1 MQLRLRRLALVAAAG
16 LPLSG
21 CLATRND
28 LRVLQADL
36 AVIRAE
42 AARNDSAR
50 VRQVNDVLQAV
61 RALRSTGDSLRVLSQ
76 RVAKWQGDQ
85 KEELFAM
92 QQQLLTIQELTGLSQ
107 RRLLELRANLEE
119 RAQDAAAPS
128 TGTPS
133 TSPATPAT
141 TAPGAAAGG
150 AGAPTTPAAAP
161 AAGPGPNQLLQLS
174 LDQLRRGSAGSA
186 RSGFQD
192 LLTQYPKADIAPL
205 AQFYVAET
213 FAQEGKAA
221 PADSVYLLVVQ
232 RYPTSEKAATALYKH
247 GLHLLATGKRAE
259 ARAVFADVVKRFPRS
274 DEAVLAAARAKDG
287 G

>member
-1 MQLRLRRLALVAAAG
+1 
-16 LPLSG
+16 
-21 CLATRND
+21 
-28 LRVLQADL
+28 
-36 AVIRAE
+36 
-42 AARNDSAR
+42 
-50 VRQVNDVLQAV
+50 
-61 RALRSTGDSLRVLSQ
+61 SQ

-85 KEELFAM
+85 KEELYAM

-119 RAQDAAAPS
+119 RAQDAA
-128 TGTPS
+128 S
-133 TSPATPAT
+133 TSPPVAAATPPVAPSGTPASGVATPA
-141 TAPGAAAGG
+141 AG
-150 AGAPTTPAAAP
+150 AGAAPT
-161 AAGPGPNQLLQLS
+161 AGPGPNQLLQLS

-186 RSGFQD
+186 RAGFQD
-192 LLTQYPKADIAPL
+192 LLAQYPKSDIAPL

-247 GLHLLATGKRAE
+247 GLHLLATGKRVE

>member
-1 MQLRLRRLALVAAAG
+1 MLGRRARLAFLSAV

-50 VRQVNDVLQAV
+50 VRQVNEVLQAV
-61 RALRSTGDSLRVLSQ
+61 RGLRTTGDSIRALSQ

-85 KEELFAM
+85 KEELYAM

-119 RAQDAAAPS
+119 RAQDAG
-128 TGTPS
+128 TTPS
-133 TSPATPAT
+133 PVTSPATGTPNTSPAPS
-141 TAPGAAAGG
+141 TA
-150 AGAPTTPAAAP
+150 TPAAAP
-161 AAGPGPNQLLQLS
+161 TAAPSASAASGPGPNQLLQLS

-186 RSGFQD
+186 RAGFQD
-192 LLTQYPKADIAPL
+192 LLAQFPKADVAPL

-213 FAQEGKAA
+213 YAQEGKAA

-247 GLHLLATGKRAE
+247 GLHLLATGKRTE

-274 DEAVLAAARAKDG
+274 DEAVLAAARTKDG